1 MKNKPVT
8 IDLIDYDT
16 SRLDVIEGSVTDFQ
30 APAVTTPTAT
40 PTADH
45 AAITRQSRSTVVL
58 PAPAQGPNPIVA
70 ALGALMAPQSTDG
83 REDAYAIQHMQSM
96 SEHSSPM
103 ERNRSKITLFAA
115 WVAVAGIVALGLHN
129 ADLIDSR
136 MAWLCFVVAF
146 AYGVY
151 KSNADENAHSPAG
164 VERHK
169 TDVYGQIQIAKLT
182 TADKA
187 NARAHA
193 TFGKVVDKVYG
204 GEDHVQNRIT
214 RQR

>member
-1 MKNKPVT
+1 MSKQPTFEV
-8 IDLIDYDT
+8 IDYDIDY
-16 SRLDVIEGSVTDFQ
+16 LDAIEGSVAD
-30 APAVTTPTAT
+30 APATTH
-40 PTADH
+40 TADH

-58 PAPAQGPNPIVA
+58 PTPAQGQNPIVA

-96 SEHSSPM
+96 SEHSTPM

-115 WVAVAGIVALGLHN
+115 WVAVAGIVALGLHK

-136 MAWLCFVVAF
+136 MAWLCFVAAF

>member
-30 APAVTTPTAT
+30 APAVTTHTT
-40 PTADH
+40 THTDDH
-45 AAITRQSRSTVVL
+45 AAVTRQSRSTVVL
-58 PAPAQGPNPIVA
+58 PTPAQEQNPIVA

-96 SEHSSPM
+96 SEHSTPM

-151 KSNADENAHSPAG
+151 RSNADENAHSPAG

-187 NARAHA
+187 NARAHE

-204 GEDHVQNRIT
+204 GDNVQNRIT

>member
-1 MKNKPVT
+1 MSKQVDFEILN
-8 IDLIDYDT
+8 YDT
-16 SRLDVIEGSVTDFQ
+16 DYLDAIEGSVVD
-30 APAVTTPTAT
+30 APTTALATT

-45 AAITRQSRSTVVL
+45 AAITRQSRSALVL
-58 PAPAQGPNPIVA
+58 PTPAQAPAHGQNPIVA

-83 REDAYAIQHMQSM
+83 RDDAYAIQHMQSM
-96 SEHSSPM
+96 SEHSTPM

-115 WVAVAGIVALGLHN
+115 WVAVAGIVALGLHK

-187 NARAHA
+187 NARAHE

-204 GEDHVQNRIT
+204 GDNVQNRIT

>member
-16 SRLDVIEGSVTDFQ
+16 SRLDVIEGSVIDFQ
-30 APAVTTPTAT
+30 APTVTTPTTTHAD
-40 PTADH
+40 DH

-58 PAPAQGPNPIVA
+58 PAPAQGPNPLAA
-70 ALGALMAPQSTDG
+70 ALAQLMAPRQSKAQQ
-83 REDAYAIQHMQSM
+83 DAYAIQHMQSM
-96 SEHSSPM
+96 SENSSPM

-115 WVAVAGIVALGLHN
+115 WVAVAGIVAIGLHN

-169 TDVYGQIQIAKLT
+169 TDVYGTIRKAEIES
-182 TADKA
+182 DDRA
-187 NARAHA
+187 NARDHE
-193 TFGKVVDKVYG
+193 TFREVVKQVYG
-204 GEDHVQNRIT
+204 GPSDVQNRIT